1 MRHDMCFYF
10 RFGLR
15 TLWRNFKASF
25 EIRRVLHYI
34 IFLQIQ
40 KKELIAPFSLF
51 GGGVGF
57 KTEHRHRGM
66 KFGFALHSVDNWVQA
81 LPAGG
86 DEENRTPVRKPLDIT
101 FFVDSLLFRIPL

>member
-1 MRHDMCFYF
+1 MEAWTLKVKHSHRGIK
-10 RFGLR
+10 FG
-15 TLWRNFKASF
+15 
-25 EIRRVLHYI
+25 
-34 IFLQIQ
+34 
-40 KKELIAPFSLF
+40 IAPNSPDDEERKLAV

-86 DEENRTPVRKPLDIT
+86 GDGSRTRVRKPLDTT
-101 FFVDSLLFRIPL
+101 FFVGSLSFRIPYHERRQTGFRSR